1 MEKLVVIRGF
11 SRPQELK
18 ELLGPRF
25 FNPSEAESLMLSKLR
40 KDNTRADNS
49 DDYFVGVCV
58 ASEECVVRRLDAL
71 GQKTNTTIRV
81 IKVHE

>member
-11 SRPQELK
+11 SKPQELK

-25 FNPSEAESLMLSKLR
+25 FNPSEAEAVMLSKLR
-40 KDNTRADNS
+40 RNHTGADNS

-58 ASEECVVRRLDAL
+58 TSEECVVRRLDAL
-71 GQKTNTTIRV
+71 GQKTNTAIRV